1 MAGSFVKTCEV
12 LDVPPPK
19 PYKEP
24 EMEAALPKY
33 LFMHG
38 VKNDTAFNCSQ
49 LGFCH
54 VNL

>member
-1 MAGSFVKTCEV
+1 M
-12 LDVPPPK
+12 PPTRCGWVFDKSSPK

-24 EMEAALPKY
+24 EAEAALPKY

-38 VKNDTAFNCSQ
+38 VKNDTVFSCSQ

-54 VNL
+54 VNI